1 MDPSLPVSS
10 IFEAKKEREREKDQS
25 SGISRLERRLGRTL
39 VSKYPK
45 RCPINSRLRAV
56 EKVEP
61 TLKKVTLW
69 RDVLGERRAGA

>member
-25 SGISRLERRLGRTL
+25 SGISRLERRLSRTL

-56 EKVEP
+56 EKVEA